1 MASPNRSKS
10 FVRNRCKTIS
20 DDVIEWNVKV
30 KWHFD
35 VLCLRHF
42 IHWAAV
48 VVVLLTVNKHV
59 FKVNKP
65 SDRYNR
71 LEVRWRRVT
80 MTILR
85 FYVCIFIVAN
95 THSLTHASRIQFQ
108 WANCFCCCCRCRCNC
123 VLIFGLKHVIDFI
136 NNNDCRFSWPR
147 ARGWCHCSAAVTW
160 RYVKWMNLN
169 ELYCMDEGQK
179 SEHSNCT
186 CSTCNCNCHSRRW
199 LNPNSRSN
207 RNKWEIDREMYAY
220 MSRYLFVWS
229 NHFG

>member
-35 VLCLRHF
+35 VLCLCHF

-48 VVVLLTVNKHV
+48 VVVLLTVNKYV
-59 FKVNKP
+59 FEVNKP

-71 LEVRWRRVT
+71 LEVRWRHVT

-95 THSLTHASRIQFQ
+95 THTHASRIQFQ
-108 WANCFCCCCRCRCNC
+108 WANCFCCCRCCCNC

-147 ARGWCHCSAAVTW
+147 ARGWCHCSALLSQPLPHGDTW
-160 RYVKWMNLN
+160 NGWIWMN
-169 ELYCMDEGQK
+169 CTMDEGQK
-179 SEHSNCT
+179 SEHSHCI
-186 CSTCNCNCHSRRW
+186 CSTAIDTRGEIAKSQFTIESKQVENW
-199 LNPNSRSN
+199 P
-207 RNKWEIDREMYAY
+207 RNVCVHE
-220 MSRYLFVWS
+220 SLFVRLI
-229 NHFG
+229 